1 MEKKQCVTLSAD
13 IMFINGIPFFF
24 TDGHYINF
32 ITVLITKDQQNQ
44 GPLCKAQLL
53 HQVNVDGQKIWTSPW
68 FTETL
73 NIGLGTVSKLKHVA
87 DIEKLNLIIK
97 EKVQATK
104 HCGKDGRTSILQKRA
119 HQGAFVQPF

>member
-1 MEKKQCVTLSAD
+1 MVDANTAEDIFGKEKGYLSGKTTRSNSHQVQATYINIPKQLMEKKQCVTLSAD

-53 HQVNVDGQKIWTSPW
+53 HQVNVDGQKI
-68 FTETL
+68 
-73 NIGLGTVSKLKHVA
+73 
-87 DIEKLNLIIK
+87 
-97 EKVQATK
+97 
-104 HCGKDGRTSILQKRA
+104 
-119 HQGAFVQPF
+119 